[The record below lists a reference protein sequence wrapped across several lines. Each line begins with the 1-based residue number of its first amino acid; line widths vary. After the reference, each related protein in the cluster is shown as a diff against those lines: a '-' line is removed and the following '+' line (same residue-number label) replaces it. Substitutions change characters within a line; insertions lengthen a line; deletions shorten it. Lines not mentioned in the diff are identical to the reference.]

1 MIHTFI
7 IQLVANSY
15 QQTNYVTMLTPLAG
29 RGREKNYLSLT
40 SGFGLIPWLNLVF
53 RTNYCLN
60 SFEFSSVYLNKQ
72 TWCLPGN

>member
-29 RGREKNYLSLT
+29 RGREKNYLS
-40 SGFGLIPWLNLVF
+40 
-53 RTNYCLN
+53 
-60 SFEFSSVYLNKQ
+60 
-72 TWCLPGN
+72 